1 MHFQGFVN
9 FLTVLKVLV
18 AQSCLIF
25 CNPVACSLP
34 GSSVHGIFQARA
46 LALVVIPYSRD
57 LPDPGIEPRS
67 PTLQADSLLSE
78 PPESPPLCKLLK
90 IMRKLGSLGK
100 LQKPFW
106 LLCYGVSAWLQIS
119 MACFSLLVLL
129 HFCSPF
135 LFLGGCNFSTIC
147 ADFPDFSHFLQAAG
161 ALSFSAPA
169 DWPLCSRWLALMACT
184 ESTRGPHCSMVH
196 LQLLT
201 LFSMGGTVHFTVETL
216 LCRRERNWL
225 LGIELLKR
233 PTFYTL
239 M

>member
-46 LALVVIPYSRD
+46 LAWVVIPYSRD

-161 ALSFSAPA
+161 ALSFFSS
-169 DWPLCSRWLALMACT
+169 CRLA
-184 ESTRGPHCSMVH
+184 S
-196 LQLLT
+196 LLT
-201 LFSMGGTVHFTVETL
+201 LVGTDGLYRVYPRSTL
-216 LCRRERNWL
+216 LHGSSSTPDSL
-225 LGIELLKR
+225 LHGRDCSFHCGNPLV
-233 PTFYTL
+233 
-239 M
+239 

>member
-46 LALVVIPYSRD
+46 LAWVVIPYSRD

-147 ADFPDFSHFLQAAG
+147 ADFPWFQ
-161 ALSFSAPA
+161 SFSPGCR
-169 DWPLCSRWLALMACT
+169 CSLFF
-184 ESTRGPHCSMVH
+184 
-196 LQLLT
+196 QLLPT
-201 LFSMGGTVHFTVETL
+201 GLSAHAGWHWWLVPSLPEVHAAPWFIFNSWLSSPWEGLFISLWKPSCVGGK
-216 LCRRERNWL
+216 
-225 LGIELLKR
+225 GIGFLA
-233 PTFYTL
+233 
-239 M
+239 

>member
-1 MHFQGFVN
+1 
-9 FLTVLKVLV
+9 
-18 AQSCLIF
+18 
-25 CNPVACSLP
+25 
-34 GSSVHGIFQARA
+34 
-46 LALVVIPYSRD
+46 
-57 LPDPGIEPRS
+57 
-67 PTLQADSLLSE
+67 
-78 PPESPPLCKLLK
+78 
-90 IMRKLGSLGK
+90 MRKLGSLGK

-135 LFLGGCNFSTIC
+135 LFLGGCNFSYNMC
-147 ADFPDFSHFLQAAG
+147 WFPWFQSFSPG
-161 ALSFSAPA
+161 CRCSFSAPA
-169 DWPLCSRWLALMACT
+169 DWRLCSRWLALMACT
-184 ESTRGPHCSMVH
+184 KSTRGPRCSMVH

-233 PTFYTL
+233 PTFCSL
-239 M
+239 MLKTTCLFPNISISGPWLHRVVRCSK